1 MVMMVFFFNFAI
13 ALLRDKY
20 KTYSNKDEKF
30 SEI

>member
-1 MVMMVFFFNFAI
+1 MMVFFFNFAI
-13 ALLRDKY
+13 ALLRDKC